1 MPQSHKEERIVA
13 VEINLVYEGELRC
26 RAQHGP
32 SGVVL
37 HTDAPADNEG
47 KGESFSPTDL
57 VATALGGCMMTIMGI
72 FARRHG
78 WAIEGTKVKVLKE
91 MVQQP
96 FRRIGKLTVE
106 MHVANGAT
114 LGEKERRMLEQA
126 AHSCPVL
133 KSLHPDIEVPVTFC
147 WE

>member
-1 MPQSHKEERIVA
+1 VA
-13 VEINLVYEGELRC
+13 VEINIVYEGELRC

-37 HTDAPADNEG
+37 NTDAPVDNQG

-57 VATALGGCMMTIMGI
+57 VATALGCCMMTIMDMV
-72 FARRHG
+72 ARRHG
-78 WAIEGTKVKVLKE
+78 YPMEGSKVKVIKE
-91 MVQQP
+91 MIQEPV
-96 FRRIGKLTVE
+96 RRIGQLTVDI
-106 MHVANGAT
+106 HIANGGR
-114 LGEKERRMLEQA
+114 LQDKDRKILQQA

-133 KSLHPDIEVPVTFC
+133 KSLNPDIKVPVTFH